1 MPRVYRLTLEKHA
14 RKRSD
19 LVAGEG
25 ARIHGGR
32 WNHKGTPLVYAAS
45 SVSLALVEALVHSDM
60 LPKNMVLV
68 AYDVPD
74 ALVVR
79 TWLATSLPSDWADH
93 PFAVSTQDLG
103 TAWAADGAELAVTV
117 PSAVV
122 PLEKNCLLNPRHPAM
137 ATVQTTVLGPL
148 SFDPRLRR

>member
-14 RKRSD
+14 QKRSD

-45 SVSLALVEALVHSDM
+45 SVSLALVEALVHSDV

-74 ALVVR
+74 TPVVR
-79 TWLATSLPSDWADH
+79 TWLATSLPDDWADY
-93 PFAVSTQDLG
+93 PCPVSTQDLG
-103 TAWAADGAELAVTV
+103 TAWAADAAELAVMV

-122 PLEKNCLLNPRHPAM
+122 PLEMNWLLNPRHPAM
-137 ATVQTTVLGPL
+137 TAVHAAVLGPL
-148 SFDPRLRR
+148 SFDPRLRP